1 MKKDSIPANE
11 SGKKVDLAEEVEAGS
26 TEEATRIYNQA
37 RNRLLHPSY
46 WKSITGAVA
55 AEFTPDTK
63 HLSVGDYIQVD
74 IPAPGLAAGD
84 GHDWVQVESIEEG
97 CDPAAEESIAFTVE
111 VCANPEHPEKGVAH
125 FFAKGA
131 TSTFIITRNKNIV
144 KASYHGRNEKPNLEN
159 PGLADKIRNAVVALG
174 AIAGVSELQWKAFLK
189 GLLSASDK

>member
-11 SGKKVDLAEEVEAGS
+11 SGKKVDLVEEVEANS

-37 RNRLLHPSY
+37 RNRLLHPLY

-55 AEFTPDTK
+55 AGFTPDTK
-63 HLSVGDYIQVD
+63 HLSAGDYIQID

-84 GHDWVQVESIEEG
+84 GHDWVQVQSIEEG
-97 CDPAAEESIAFTVE
+97 RDPAAEESIAITVE
-111 VCANPEHPEKGVAH
+111 VCATRSSEKGVAH

-144 KASYHGRNEKPNLEN
+144 KASYHGRNEKPNLQN
-159 PGLADKIRNAVVALG
+159 PGLGDKIRNAVVAIG
-174 AIAGVSELQWKAFLK
+174 AMAGVSELQWKALLK